1 MVKPNYLF
9 NCIQYYREKDLDEV
23 LQTTAVFANVSK
35 GVLAKREDL
44 MLVFGT
50 DDEELICKKILSEG
64 ELQVSDKERKVELDT
79 LFRDVASILSEKCLN
94 PENNRPYTI
103 SMLERALKDVHF
115 SVDPKRPAKTQALE
129 ALPILK
135 SRFPIERA
143 RMRLRITM
151 PLTGGDDLKE
161 LLNSRAAAIEEQDL
175 HGNMLTLVCLL
186 DPGAYRAVHALV
198 QGAGAGGRVEV
209 VALAAIAAET
219 DATADIESLSLS
231 SKPPVVIIQD
241 QQQQQVSSA
250 DGSYFVSAP
259 TTTSNTAA
267 GSSGY
272 MAARPVAAPVI
283 RRAAPGTEDASTF
296 IVLYPRGPLAGLPE
310 DHASR
315 KERFAELDT
324 LQPGWTV
331 ELRSREEGSTV
342 EAIFYSPEG
351 HRVGTFAAARR
362 SALQASKQAV
372 AV

>member
-1 MVKPNYLF
+1 
-9 NCIQYYREKDLDEV
+9 LDEV

-44 MLVFGT
+44 LLVFGT
-50 DDEELICKKILSEG
+50 DDEELICKKILAEG

-143 RMRLRITM
+143 RMRLRITI
-151 PLTGGDDLKE
+151 PLTGGDELKE
-161 LLNSRAAAIEEQDL
+161 LLNSKAAVVEEQDL

-198 QGAGAGGRVEV
+198 QGAGAGGRVDV
-209 VALAAIAAET
+209 VALAATATET
-219 DATADIESLSLS
+219 DATAALEALSIAP
-231 SKPPVVIIQD
+231 KPVLIIQD
-241 QQQQQVSSA
+241 DQQQAQSA
-250 DGSYFVSAP
+250 DGSFFVSAP
-259 TTTSNTAA
+259 APASAATNTGA
-267 GSSGY
+267 GSSGFV
-272 MAARPVAAPVI
+272 AARPVSAPVI
-283 RRAAPGTEDASTF
+283 RRAAPGTEDASSF
-296 IVLYPRGPLAGLPE
+296 IVLYPRGSVAALPE
-310 DHASR
+310 EHASR
-315 KERFAELDT
+315 KERFAELDV

-331 ELRSREEGSTV
+331 ELRSREEGSPV

-351 HRVGTFAAARR
+351 QRVGAFAAARR
-362 SALQASKQAV
+362 LALQASKKQAA

>member
-1 MVKPNYLF
+1 M
-9 NCIQYYREKDLDEV
+9 DEV

-44 MLVFGT
+44 LLVFGT
-50 DDEELICKKILSEG
+50 DDEELICKKILAEG

-143 RMRLRITM
+143 RMRLRITI
-151 PLTGGDDLKE
+151 PLTGGDELKE
-161 LLNSRAAAIEEQDL
+161 LLNSKAAVVEEQDL

-198 QGAGAGGRVEV
+198 QGAGAGGRVDV
-209 VALAAIAAET
+209 VALAATATET
-219 DATADIESLSLS
+219 DATAALEALSIAP
-231 SKPPVVIIQD
+231 KPVLIIQD
-241 QQQQQVSSA
+241 DQQQAQSA
-250 DGSYFVSAP
+250 DGSFFVSAP
-259 TTTSNTAA
+259 APASAATNTGA
-267 GSSGY
+267 GSSGFV
-272 MAARPVAAPVI
+272 AARPVSAPVI
-283 RRAAPGTEDASTF
+283 RRAAPGTEDASSF
-296 IVLYPRGPLAGLPE
+296 IVLYPRGSVAALPE
-310 DHASR
+310 EHASR
-315 KERFAELDT
+315 KERFAELDV

-331 ELRSREEGSTV
+331 ELRSREEGSPV

-351 HRVGTFAAARR
+351 QRVGAFAAARR
-362 SALQASKQAV
+362 LALQASKKQAA

>member
-1 MVKPNYLF
+1 
-9 NCIQYYREKDLDEV
+9 
-23 LQTTAVFANVSK
+23 
-35 GVLAKREDL
+35 

-50 DDEELICKKILSEG
+50 DDEELICKKILAEG

-129 ALPILK
+129 ALPVLK

-143 RMRLRITM
+143 RMRLRITI
-151 PLTGGDDLKE
+151 PLTGGDELKD
-161 LLNSRAAAIEEQDL
+161 LLNSKAAAIEEQDL
-175 HGNMLTLVCLL
+175 HGSMLTLVCLL

-209 VALAAIAAET
+209 VALAATAVET
-219 DATADIESLSLS
+219 DATAGIESLSLA
-231 SKPPVVIIQD
+231 SKPVVIIQD
-241 QQQQQVSSA
+241 QQISSA
-250 DGSYFVSAP
+250 DGSFFVSGPTAVGAP
-259 TTTSNTAA
+259 PSTAATNTAA
-267 GSSGY
+267 GSSGF
-272 MAARPVAAPVI
+272 MAARPVSAPVI
-283 RRAAPGTEDASTF
+283 RRAAPGTEDASSF
-296 IVLYPRGPLAGLPE
+296 IVLYPRGPLAALPE
-310 DHASR
+310 EHASR
-315 KERFAELDT
+315 KERFAELDS

-331 ELRSREEGSTV
+331 ELRSREEGSPV

-351 HRVGTFAAARR
+351 QRVGAFAAARR
-362 SALQASKQAV
+362 MALQASKQAV

>member
-1 MVKPNYLF
+1 
-9 NCIQYYREKDLDEV
+9 LDEV

-50 DDEELICKKILSEG
+50 DDEELICKKILAEG

-143 RMRLRITM
+143 RMRLRITI
-151 PLTGGDDLKE
+151 PLTGGDELKE
-161 LLNSRAAAIEEQDL
+161 LLNSRLAAIEEQDL
-175 HGNMLTLVCLL
+175 HGSMLTLMCLL

-209 VALAAIAAET
+209 VALAATAAET
-219 DATADIESLSLS
+219 DATADIESLSLT
-231 SKPPVVIIQD
+231 SKPLVIVQQD
-241 QQQQQVSSA
+241 PQQEKVKSV
-250 DGSYFVSAP
+250 DGSFFVSAP
-259 TTTSNTAA
+259 ATAAPTSTTTNTAA
-267 GSSGY
+267 GSSGFI
-272 MAARPVAAPVI
+272 AARPISAPVI
-283 RRAAPGTEDASTF
+283 RRAAPGTEDASSF
-296 IVLYPRGPLAGLPE
+296 IVIYPRGPLAALPE
-310 DHASR
+310 EHASR

-331 ELRSREEGSTV
+331 ELRSREEGSPI
-342 EAIFYSPEG
+342 EAIFYSPENQ
-351 HRVGTFAAARR
+351 RVGAFAAARR
-362 SALQASKQAV
+362 MALQASKQAA